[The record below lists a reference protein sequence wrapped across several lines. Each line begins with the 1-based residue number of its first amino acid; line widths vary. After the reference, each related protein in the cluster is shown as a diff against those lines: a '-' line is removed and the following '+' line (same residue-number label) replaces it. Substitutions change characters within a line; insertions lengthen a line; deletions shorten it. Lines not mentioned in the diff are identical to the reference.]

1 MNSWKDNIYFILVE
15 PQEPGNIGA
24 TARAMK
30 NMGFS
35 KLELVNP
42 VPFHTKEAKW
52 MSCQAYEM
60 VKKATIYK
68 TFNEAISEKSLII
81 GTTRRIGKRRGLIFP
96 LRDSV
101 KRIVMTAKKNKVA
114 ILFGREKNGLLNK
127 EVESCGFMLTIP
139 SDPEAASLNLSQS
152 VMLVAYELAQ
162 KTYKAEMPE
171 FVEHE
176 RIVSLY
182 ERIDHILK
190 LLEYIPR
197 GDRQL
202 EKKIMKNLKHFIGRA
217 GLTEWELNMLQGLC
231 TQIEQK
237 INYGSSPN

>member
-1 MNSWKDNIYFILVE
+1 MSSWKDNIHFILIE

-24 TARAMK
+24 VARAMR

-60 VKKATIYK
+60 VKKAMVYK
-68 TFNEAISEKSLII
+68 TFKEAINGKSLVI
-81 GTTRRIGKRRGLIFP
+81 GTTRRIGKRRGIILP
-96 LRDSV
+96 LRNSV
-101 KRIVMTAKKNKVA
+101 KRIVAAAKKNKIA
-114 ILFGREKNGLLNK
+114 ILFGRERNGLLNQ
-127 EVESCGFMLTIP
+127 EVEECGFMITIP
-139 SDPEAASLNLSQS
+139 SEPEAASLNLSQS

-162 KTYKAEMPE
+162 KTCKTETPE
-171 FVEHE
+171 FIGHE
-176 RIVSLY
+176 KLDALY
-182 ERIDHILK
+182 ERIEYLLK

-197 GDRQL
+197 GDRHL

-231 TQIEQK
+231 AQIEKK
-237 INYGSSPN
+237 IAFLQDI